1 MQLSQ
6 RVLQMEESAT
16 LAMAGK
22 ARALKAQGIDV
33 INLSL
38 GEPDFDTPVHIKDA
52 AKDGLDKGYTKYTP
66 VNGLAELR
74 QAISEKF
81 KRDNGLDYN
90 PEQIVVS
97 NGAKQSIANIFF
109 ALLDEDDE
117 VIVLSPYWVSYVS
130 MIEMA
135 GGKAVIVSAGV
146 DQDFKP
152 SPNDIEEAITAR
164 TKAVIFS
171 SPCNPSGAVWSEREL
186 NGLAMMAARH
196 PGLLFISDEIY
207 EYINFQGKHASLA
220 AQPGMMSRT
229 VTVNGFSKGF
239 AMTGWRLGYI
249 GAPTEMANACT
260 KIQGQYTSGANS
272 FAQYAGAAALL
283 ADMQATQDMKEAYLK
298 RRGLVMDRLKQIP
311 GIATSLP
318 EGAFYAFPD
327 VSSYFGKSA
336 NGIVIKDADDL
347 CMFLL
352 EKAHVAVVSGSAFGS
367 PECIRISFAASEDEL
382 NSAFDAIE
390 KSLAVLD

>member
-38 GEPDFDTPVHIKDA
+38 GEPDFDTPGHIKDA

-81 KRDNGLDYN
+81 KRDNGLDYS

-152 SPNDIEEAITAR
+152 SPEEIEKAITPK

-171 SPCNPSGAVWSEREL
+171 SPCNPSGAVWSEQEL
-186 NGLAMMAARH
+186 NGLATMASGH
-196 PGLLFISDEIY
+196 PDLIFISDEIY

-272 FAQYAGAAALL
+272 FAQYAGAEALL

-336 NGIVIKDADDL
+336 NGSVIKDADDL
-347 CMFLL
+347 SMFLL
-352 EKAHVAVVSGSAFGS
+352 EKAHVAVVSGSAFGA

-390 KSLAVLD
+390 KALAVLR